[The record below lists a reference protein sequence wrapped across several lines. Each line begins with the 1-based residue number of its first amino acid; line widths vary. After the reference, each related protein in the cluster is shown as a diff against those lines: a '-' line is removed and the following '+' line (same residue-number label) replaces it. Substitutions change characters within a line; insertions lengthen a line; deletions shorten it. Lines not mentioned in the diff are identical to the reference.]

1 MLFVVLK
8 ACYSVRRMSNESMM
22 NLPSASTMNNMCV
35 DNLNDGS
42 KEFNK
47 MMQRSSN
54 VPPALARRM
63 YETGLLKHLQ
73 KNNLIDKVRQ
83 VQTNP
88 ILQQAMKQ
96 DYLKFASQVHQYLR
110 DQPPAQTITQ
120 SQLSL
125 K

>member
-1 MLFVVLK
+1 
-8 ACYSVRRMSNESMM
+8 MSNESMM